1 MNAKLAAI
9 AGAAAMALAAAAAC
23 SLSLDPPLEAAP
35 SPGADAGD
43 GAAAP
48 ADGGGD
54 AGASDG
60 GPIKCTSDLQCRSDN
75 ACVASRCDLTT
86 GRCVFDLCP
95 HDAGACVVDRCDLET
110 NSCIDRFDLST
121 EPVVKTFKIPTSKPF
136 AQLRCGSASR
146 CVALS
151 HPYLFASI
159 DDAVLAYGIA
169 DPHPLT
175 PPRVLAVDGLRSGS
189 KPVRPTAVV
198 ASGTRVYFVGEIQ
211 PDLSL
216 PVGWVDVPPDPFA
229 TSISA
234 RTFVLPSVLG
244 GTLSALPAPGGDL
257 VLVVNAGANRQTY
270 RVSVGSGIVGAPRN
284 GSGNARSVAVSGA
297 RVVLADVVRDALVVS
312 LEPIPPSTGAVIDA
326 GSVVGDGG
334 AAILPAQSYA
344 TGDDGQVLLAT
355 AVGDDA
361 GAQRVRLARLFT
373 RGSDTKIQGD
383 PPIDLVSY
391 PSPPILARVVGPAV
405 WVSSD
410 LAVVA
415 ALVPDDTSQTAL
427 AASVVHVDAEGAL
440 TVDPP
445 RWTLDPLAAG
455 PDGGASATPTA
466 STLLSAQGLAYW
478 VWQRGV
484 DTTVSVL
491 APRCN

>member
-1 MNAKLAAI
+1 MKAKLAAI
-9 AGAAAMALAAAAAC
+9 TGAAALALAAAAAC
-23 SLSLDPPLEAAP
+23 SLSLDPPLEAP
-35 SPGADAGD
+35 TQPGVDAGD
-43 GAAAP
+43 GATPP
-48 ADGGGD
+48 ADGGD
-54 AGASDG
+54 AGTSDG
-60 GPIKCTSDLQCRSDN
+60 GPVKCTSDLQCRSDN
-75 ACVASRCDLTT
+75 ACVSSRCDLAS

-110 NSCIDRFDLST
+110 NTCIDRVDLST
-121 EPVVKTFKIPTSKPF
+121 DPVVKTFKIPTSKPF
-136 AQLRCGSASR
+136 AQLRCAAASR

-151 HPYLFASI
+151 YPYLFASI
-159 DDAVLAYGIA
+159 DDAVLAYGVA

-175 PPRVLAVDGLRSGS
+175 PPRVLAVDGLRSGG
-189 KPVRPTAVV
+189 KPIRPTAVV
-198 ASGTRVYFVGEIQ
+198 ASGTRVFFVGEIQ

-216 PVGWVDVPPDPFA
+216 PVAWVDVPPDPFA
-229 TSISA
+229 SSISA
-234 RTFVLPSVLG
+234 RTFVLPSILG

-257 VLVVNAGANRQTY
+257 VLVVNAGTNRQTY

-284 GSGNARSVAVSGA
+284 GSGTARSVAVSGA

-326 GSVVGDGG
+326 GSVPGDAA
-334 AAILPAQSYA
+334 AAILPAQAYA

-373 RGSDTKIQGD
+373 RGTETRLQDD

-391 PSPPILARVVGPAV
+391 PTPPILARAVGPVV

-410 LAVVA
+410 LAVAA
-415 ALVPDDTSQTAL
+415 ALVPDDPSQSAL
-427 AASVVHVDAEGAL
+427 AASVVHVGSEGVL

-445 RWTLDPLAAG
+445 RWTLDSLALG
-455 PDGGASATPTA
+455 PDGGASPTPTS
-466 STLLSAQGLAYW
+466 STLLSAQGLVYW